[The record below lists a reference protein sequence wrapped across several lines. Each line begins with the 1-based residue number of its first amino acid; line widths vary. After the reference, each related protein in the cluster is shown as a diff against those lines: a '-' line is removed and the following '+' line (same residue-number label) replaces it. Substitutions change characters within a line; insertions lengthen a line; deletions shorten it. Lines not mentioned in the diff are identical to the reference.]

1 MAVEAVRPARAH
13 QFEDADQQSAASSL
27 GMWAFLATEIM
38 FFGGLF
44 AGYGLPFTF
53 SSCVRGR

>member
-1 MAVEAVRPARAH
+1 MSESDIAVGAVLRARAH
-13 QFEDADQQSAASSL
+13 QFEAADQQSAASTL

-44 AGYGLPFTF
+44 AAYE
-53 SSCVRGR
+53 VYR